1 MKVWFSHTLW
11 LKHNGGKVSH
21 RLFRCWSS
29 ITPQLLT
36 PSITFSTRTEAIFWH
51 HCSATLHLGEKS
63 TSFLCHNCQ
72 KEVIYSVSLCMV
84 WNRFYM
90 CVIWSKA
97 CRHLRQVSYTVRYQM
112 MKVQSWPHSPGSGRV
127 REGDTSTP
135 EATTHLSTDVMGG
148 WGGVTAHQ
156 GAGQHHTEQTGKGR
170 KRNAWSMR
178 ETGKDKGGKKHESGQ
193 ERKGERNKCSNRWE
207 QR

>member
-148 WGGVTAHQ
+148 WGRGHCTSGGWTTSYRAD
-156 GAGQHHTEQTGKGR
+156 GKG
-170 KRNAWSMR
+170 
-178 ETGKDKGGKKHESGQ
+178 KKKKCMEHERD
-193 ERKGERNKCSNRWE
+193 RKGQGGEKPWE
-207 QR
+207 WTRA